1 MTGIFDD
8 LLGIRNE
15 AVMNVSAA
23 GDRTRILIVEDNPVD
38 VYMVQC
44 ALQKELD
51 WTTETTVAVDGEKA
65 IELLLEN
72 SSLAVRDWPDLVIL
86 DLNLPKRD
94 GVEVLQV
101 IRTTNGLR
109 SLPVV
114 VLSSSPTDVIKSKFN
129 NVNVKANCY
138 VTKPPDLDEFLA
150 LGKQLHSCYTK
161 ALG

>member
-1 MTGIFDD
+1 M
-8 LLGIRNE
+8 
-15 AVMNVSAA
+15 
-23 GDRTRILIVEDNPVD
+23 LIIEDNPVD

-44 ALQKELD
+44 ALKEELH
-51 WTTETTVAVDGEKA
+51 WRTETIVADDGEKA
-65 IELLLEN
+65 IEF
-72 SSLAVRDWPDLVIL
+72 IL

-114 VLSSSPTDVIKSKFN
+114 VLSSSPMDVIKSKFKKL
-129 NVNVKANCY
+129 NVNVNCY

-150 LGKQLHSCYTK
+150 LGKRFHSCYTE
-161 ALG
+161 ALGSEGRDALNCD

>member
-1 MTGIFDD
+1 
-8 LLGIRNE
+8 
-15 AVMNVSAA
+15 MNVSAA

-109 SLPVV
+109 TLPVV

-150 LGKQLHSCYTK
+150 LGKRLHSCYTK

>member
-1 MTGIFDD
+1 
-8 LLGIRNE
+8 
-15 AVMNVSAA
+15 MNGHAA
-23 GDRTRILIVEDNPVD
+23 GDRTRVLIIEDNPVD

-51 WTTETTVAVDGEKA
+51 WTTETTVADDGEKA
-65 IELLLEN
+65 IELLLQHSTRPLRE
-72 SSLAVRDWPDLVIL
+72 WPDLVIL

-94 GVEVLQV
+94 GVEVLEV

-114 VLSSSPTDVIKSKFN
+114 VLSSSPMDVMKSKFN
-129 NVNVKANCY
+129 KVNVAANCY

-150 LGKQLHSCYTK
+150 LGKRIRSCYTK
-161 ALG
+161 ALGSEG